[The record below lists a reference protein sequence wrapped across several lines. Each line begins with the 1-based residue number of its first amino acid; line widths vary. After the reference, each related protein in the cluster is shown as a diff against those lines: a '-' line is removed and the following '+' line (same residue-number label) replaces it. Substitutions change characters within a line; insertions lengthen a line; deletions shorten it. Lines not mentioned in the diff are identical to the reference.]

1 MNPKNE
7 NIKYFI
13 EYTLG
18 KAKESQSNINIIN
31 EYRNNPKI
39 IKSKSK
45 LILFIDILTN
55 LLKAENNIL
64 IPFLDL
70 CPTIIKAYIDSDI
83 DEDKDLAYIEIFKLL
98 KINSFISREYFYPIY
113 EYFSDI
119 YYDMNNIIENDTRL
133 KKFNKVFE
141 LWRIFYDFDIN
152 KKELKEFH
160 SSSYCFIG
168 GGLNV
173 NLDKEINLAVN
184 TFSIKISLS
193 NYILDKLND
202 NSILFKIGN
211 DLNKE
216 LKFSQVTN
224 LIKGKRSC
232 IITLLF
238 KLNEITI
245 KAQENENSETF
256 DYKLSKE
263 IASLKEFYLFQDFY
277 GQIKSL
283 EFMQIQKA
291 KKESEN
297 ETILFYETF
306 EPYPMADD
314 GYLYHYSKNK
324 IKEKEDKNINKDY
337 QVTIKVLN
345 KEYVKINYINYL
357 DDNFD
362 LIDYIGGFT
371 PFVPF
376 SPLINGIYTN
386 PKINN
391 INDMNKKLYMAQI
404 LENILFYFIKMLE
417 KYQTQNKDKA
427 LKYIKNY
434 NFFVLSLITQINYEI
449 FSLGRERKASNVFKR
464 DKICPL
470 IYCICDD
477 EKQQINSFIFG
488 KILNKSKEELIENI
502 NGEAKNDIIKA
513 INRMCLKLKTPLL
526 IKSTFSQLFRNIM
539 KNLFIYNRYWSNK
552 NLFFKNE
559 DKNIEIKTK
568 EQLKYKQLSNY
579 TKNFQQPLLFPILEF
594 EGYCPKFSNFDK
606 KKLFKPDFKKAANY
620 DFEFS
625 DNAISEIVRKND
637 PLNNTEPENRVNCC
651 LVKKTYHVKGEMI
664 LINRKITDYQFE
676 IIFYSNPDANYD
688 TCNKC
693 KNNNISSNNFKII
706 NAHNEEIC
714 YGSTFPSLKKE
725 LNRKLLI
732 KAKDIQFILIRN
744 YYRRTSALEIFTYKS
759 NKSYYFNFNKII
771 DLKKPEE
778 NIVLREVND
787 NDNFKKYTFKNEEI
801 FAYVNKKYDC
811 ILFPLFFEKLSD
823 WNKKIDFYNNY
834 DLLTIINLLSNRSF
848 RDIYQYPIFPIL
860 YKLLNILDKQKKE
873 ERDLGEHLGLQDLTE
888 KSHSRKEL
896 IEESYAASKPDSY
909 SPEEEDDE
917 ENCLCLFNTHYS
929 NPVYICN
936 FLIRIFPYSF
946 ASIEYQG
953 DGFDS
958 ANRLFYSVN
967 KTMENTLSQKSDI
980 REMIPEMY
988 YLPDLYYNNN
998 GLEFGT
1004 LIDDEGI
1011 DTVFIKDKGEDN
1023 YKKFE
1028 YLNELKN
1035 YFEFD
1040 KLKLNNWIDLIFG
1053 INQRNNKDKDK
1064 KIYFSETM
1072 YIHLD
1077 EKKQKK
1083 DIDNSLIM
1091 QKFEFGIQ
1099 PYKLFDKNFPELKDK
1114 SKLFNDIKNYN
1125 IKEFEDEHIIIS
1137 GVKSKCFQ
1145 CEGYNNIYVDYIE
1158 KINKKI
1164 INKKKYKGNTDKHL
1178 KTKDFFEIFYYYIFT
1193 GDVLGNITIYKY
1205 QMNDASKEKIDKKGE
1220 TTENYYKIMKKLSDH
1235 NKQIKYLDYNPRLNL
1250 FLSDSLDGFI
1260 NLYVFPKCKLVR
1272 AIKFSDLIGT
1282 EEVLEKVVLVSN
1294 PFPMIFTYDKK
1305 NMYSLTLNGELIKC
1319 EEIKDKIIE
1328 IKPCIDKNFGL
1339 INDCIIIKKEVNDKQ
1354 EKEEELSLPLFK
1366 PNISEIIK

>member
-119 YYDMNNIIENDTRL
+119 YYDMNNIEENDKRL

-449 FSLGRERKASNVFKR
+449 
-464 DKICPL
+464 
-470 IYCICDD
+470 
-477 EKQQINSFIFG
+477 
-488 KILNKSKEELIENI
+488 
-502 NGEAKNDIIKA
+502 
-513 INRMCLKLKTPLL
+513 
-526 IKSTFSQLFRNIM
+526 
-539 KNLFIYNRYWSNK
+539 
-552 NLFFKNE
+552 
-559 DKNIEIKTK
+559 
-568 EQLKYKQLSNY
+568 
-579 TKNFQQPLLFPILEF
+579 
-594 EGYCPKFSNFDK
+594 
-606 KKLFKPDFKKAANY
+606 
-620 DFEFS
+620 
-625 DNAISEIVRKND
+625 
-637 PLNNTEPENRVNCC
+637 
-651 LVKKTYHVKGEMI
+651 LV
-664 LINRKITDYQFE
+664 
-676 IIFYSNPDANYD
+676 
-688 TCNKC
+688 
-693 KNNNISSNNFKII
+693 
-706 NAHNEEIC
+706 
-714 YGSTFPSLKKE
+714 
-725 LNRKLLI
+725 
-732 KAKDIQFILIRN
+732 
-744 YYRRTSALEIFTYKS
+744 
-759 NKSYYFNFNKII
+759 
-771 DLKKPEE
+771 
-778 NIVLREVND
+778 
-787 NDNFKKYTFKNEEI
+787 
-801 FAYVNKKYDC
+801 
-811 ILFPLFFEKLSD
+811 
-823 WNKKIDFYNNY
+823 
-834 DLLTIINLLSNRSF
+834 
-848 RDIYQYPIFPIL
+848 
-860 YKLLNILDKQKKE
+860 
-873 ERDLGEHLGLQDLTE
+873 
-888 KSHSRKEL
+888 
-896 IEESYAASKPDSY
+896 
-909 SPEEEDDE
+909 
-917 ENCLCLFNTHYS
+917 
-929 NPVYICN
+929 
-936 FLIRIFPYSF
+936 
-946 ASIEYQG
+946 
-953 DGFDS
+953 
-958 ANRLFYSVN
+958 
-967 KTMENTLSQKSDI
+967 
-980 REMIPEMY
+980 
-988 YLPDLYYNNN
+988 
-998 GLEFGT
+998 
-1004 LIDDEGI
+1004 
-1011 DTVFIKDKGEDN
+1011 
-1023 YKKFE
+1023 
-1028 YLNELKN
+1028 
-1035 YFEFD
+1035 
-1040 KLKLNNWIDLIFG
+1040 
-1053 INQRNNKDKDK
+1053 
-1064 KIYFSETM
+1064 
-1072 YIHLD
+1072 
-1077 EKKQKK
+1077 
-1083 DIDNSLIM
+1083 
-1091 QKFEFGIQ
+1091 
-1099 PYKLFDKNFPELKDK
+1099 
-1114 SKLFNDIKNYN
+1114 
-1125 IKEFEDEHIIIS
+1125 
-1137 GVKSKCFQ
+1137 
-1145 CEGYNNIYVDYIE
+1145 
-1158 KINKKI
+1158 
-1164 INKKKYKGNTDKHL
+1164 
-1178 KTKDFFEIFYYYIFT
+1178 
-1193 GDVLGNITIYKY
+1193 
-1205 QMNDASKEKIDKKGE
+1205 
-1220 TTENYYKIMKKLSDH
+1220 
-1235 NKQIKYLDYNPRLNL
+1235 
-1250 FLSDSLDGFI
+1250 
-1260 NLYVFPKCKLVR
+1260 
-1272 AIKFSDLIGT
+1272 
-1282 EEVLEKVVLVSN
+1282 
-1294 PFPMIFTYDKK
+1294 
-1305 NMYSLTLNGELIKC
+1305 
-1319 EEIKDKIIE
+1319 
-1328 IKPCIDKNFGL
+1328 
-1339 INDCIIIKKEVNDKQ
+1339 
-1354 EKEEELSLPLFK
+1354 
-1366 PNISEIIK
+1366 